1 MDDSFSFRARIPMR
15 RRIDP
20 WVFKAV
26 LAIALIALGI
36 GTFAHWV
43 IASEDASMARAAHR
57 RAAAADVA
65 VTQISSSADPVS
77 TDADAKEAARIA
89 LAAARAGFSERRAFR
104 DAGPAQLSALQPGF
118 VFVDGPSTMAR
129 IVSVAWTAGRW
140 AAAIE
145 STTGTCFWI
154 RMDARGVVD
163 RGTMPD
169 CVGSAALTAR
179 ATGW

>member
-1 MDDSFSFRARIPMR
+1 MDDSFSFRARIPVR
-15 RRIDP
+15 RRIHP
-20 WVFKAV
+20 WVFKASIAV
-26 LAIALIALGI
+26 ALIAFGV

-43 IASEDASMARAAHR
+43 IASEDASIARAAHHR
-57 RAAAADVA
+57 VAAEDVA

-89 LAAARAGFSERRAFR
+89 LAAARAGFSERRTFR

-129 IVSVAWTAGRW
+129 IVSVASTAGRW

-145 STTGTCFWI
+145 SSTGACFWI
-154 RMDARGVVD
+154 RADAHGVVE
-163 RGTMPD
+163 RGTMSD

>member
-20 WVFKAV
+20 WALKAGLV
-26 LAIALIALGI
+26 VALIALGI

-43 IASEDASMARAAHR
+43 IASENASLARAAHR
-57 RAAAADVA
+57 RVTEDVA
-65 VTQISSSADPVS
+65 VTQIASEGEAVS

-89 LAAARAGFSERRAFR
+89 LAAARAGFSERRTFR

-118 VFVDGPSTMAR
+118 VFVDGPSTMTR
-129 IVSVAWTAGRW
+129 IVSVAWSADRW

-145 STTGTCFWI
+145 SSTGTCFWI
-154 RMDARGVVD
+154 RTDAPGSVE
-163 RGTMPD
+163 RGTLDD
-169 CVGSAALTAR
+169 CVGSAALTAP

>member
-20 WVFKAV
+20 WALKGGLAV
-26 LAIALIALGI
+26 AVIAFGIAA
-36 GTFAHWV
+36 FAHWV
-43 IASEDASMARAAHR
+43 IASEDASLARVARHR
-57 RAAAADVA
+57 VSEDVA
-65 VTQISSSADPVS
+65 VTQIASTADPVS

-89 LAAARAGFSERRAFR
+89 LAAARAGFSEHRTFR

-129 IVSVAWTAGRW
+129 IVSVAWTASRW

-145 STTGTCFWI
+145 SSSGTCFWI
-154 RMDARGVVD
+154 RTDARGGVE
-163 RGTMPD
+163 RGTVPD
-169 CVGSAALTAR
+169 CVGSAALVAP

>member
-20 WVFKAV
+20 WVFKAG
-26 LAIALIALGI
+26 LAVALIALGV
-36 GTFAHWV
+36 GTFARWV
-43 IASEDASMARAAHR
+43 IASEDASIARAAHH
-57 RAAAADVA
+57 RAEDVA
-65 VTQISSSADPVS
+65 VTQISSSADPIS

-89 LAAARAGFSERRAFR
+89 LAAARAGFSERRTFR

-145 STTGTCFWI
+145 SSTGTCFWI
-154 RMDARGVVD
+154 RTDARGIIE
-163 RGTMPD
+163 RGRMPD
-169 CVGSAALTAR
+169 CVGSAALTAA

>member
-1 MDDSFSFRARIPMR
+1 MDDSFSFRARIPVR
-15 RRIDP
+15 RRIHP
-20 WVFKAV
+20 LAVKAV
-26 LAIALIALGI
+26 LAVAVMASGV

-43 IASEDASMARAAHR
+43 IASEHASIARAAHHR
-57 RAAAADVA
+57 EAEDVA

-89 LAAARAGFSERRAFR
+89 LAAARAGFSERRTFR

-145 STTGTCFWI
+145 SSTGTCFWI
-154 RMDARGVVD
+154 RADAHGVVE
-163 RGTMPD
+163 RGTMSD